1 MATATT
7 DNNAANEQ
15 KDVNASAPEK
25 AADKPA
31 GNAAEKG
38 AEQTKPTRNPR
49 KRRLLLLGLLL
60 IVVLGVIGVWAWYEM
75 YGRWSEST
83 DDAYVNGNVV
93 EITPQVTGTVVSI
106 GADDGDLV
114 REGQVLV
121 QFDPNDAE
129 VALQSAEA
137 NLAKVVRQVRG
148 LYSNVDGMKA
158 QLAAQRAE
166 VQRAQDNYN
175 RRRSLAAG
183 GAISQEEL
191 SHAKDDLTTAQN
203 ALTNIQQQL
212 ATSSAL
218 VDDTQVSSHPD
229 VKSAA
234 AQLRQAYLSNA
245 RSTLIAPVTG
255 YVAKRT
261 VQLGQRVQPGTAL
274 MAVIPLDQLWIDAN
288 FKETQL
294 GQMRIGQPVDIEA
307 DLYGGDVKYNGTVD
321 SVGAGTG
328 SAFALLPAQ
337 NATGNWIK
345 IVQRVPVRIHINAD
359 ELAKHPLRIGLS
371 TTVDVNLHDQ
381 SGPVLA
387 QQPPKQPLFTT
398 NVYAKQLA
406 DADTMIA
413 RVIHEN
419 SASTSGKTAQR

>member
-1 MATATT
+1 MATAAT
-7 DNNAANEQ
+7 E
-15 KDVNASAPEK
+15 KPSASSPE
-25 AADKPA
+25 
-31 GNAAEKG
+31 E
-38 AEQTKPTRNPR
+38 TKPGKR
-49 KRRLLLLGLLL
+49 KFMLLVLAL
-60 IVVLGVIGVWAWYEM
+60 IVILGGAAVWAWHEF

-93 EITPQVTGTVVSI
+93 EITPLTTGTVISI

-114 REGQVLV
+114 REGQVLIK
-121 QFDPNDAE
+121 FDPSDAE
-129 VALQSAEA
+129 VSLQSAEA

-166 VQRAQDNYN
+166 VQKAQDNYN
-175 RRRSLAAG
+175 RRRSLAAS

-191 SHAKDDLTTAQN
+191 SHAKDDLTSAQSSLSN
-203 ALTNIQQQL
+203 VQQQL
-212 ATSSAL
+212 ASSVAL
-218 VDDTQVSSHPD
+218 VDDTVVSSHPD
-229 VKSAA
+229 VKAAA
-234 AQLRQAYLSNA
+234 AQLRQAYLADA
-245 RSTLIAPVTG
+245 RTTVVSPVTG

-261 VQLGQRVQPGTAL
+261 VQLGQRIQPGTAT

-294 GQMRIGQPVDIEA
+294 GNMRIGQPVEITS
-307 DLYGGDVKYNGTVD
+307 DLYGSHVKYSGTID
-321 SVGAGTG
+321 SLGAGTG

-345 IVQRVPVRIHINAD
+345 IVQRVPVRIHINPD
-359 ELAKHPLRIGLS
+359 ELANNPLRIGLS

-387 QQPPKQPLFTT
+387 QQPPKKASFST
-398 NVYAKQLA
+398 NIYAEQLA
-406 DADTMIA
+406 DADAMIA
-413 RVIHEN
+413 RLIHDN
-419 SASTSGKTAQR
+419 SAAGNKATVQR

>member
-1 MATATT
+1 MATATS
-7 DNNAANEQ
+7 DNTGANEQ
-15 KDVNASAPEK
+15 KQPANGQKDTQGQGAPDGQPK
-25 AADKPA
+25 KNS
-31 GNAAEKG
+31 GK
-38 AEQTKPTRNPR
+38 R
-49 KRRLLLLGLLL
+49 KLLL
-60 IVVLGVIGVWAWYEM
+60 IGLALIVILGGLGVWFWYET

-93 EITPQVTGTVVSI
+93 EITPQITGTVISI

-129 VALQSAEA
+129 VALQSSEA
-137 NLAKVVRQVRG
+137 NLGKVVRQVRG
-148 LYSNVDGMKA
+148 LYSNVDGIKA
-158 QLAAQRAE
+158 QLAAQRSE
-166 VQRAQDNYN
+166 VKRAQDNYD

-191 SHAKDDLTTAQN
+191 SHAKDDLTAAQN
-203 ALTNIQQQL
+203 ALNNIQQQL

-229 VKSAA
+229 VKAAA
-234 AQLRQAYLSNA
+234 AQLRQAYLTGA

-294 GQMRIGQPVDIEA
+294 GKMRIGQPVDIET
-307 DLYGGDVKYNGTVD
+307 DLYGGDIRFSGTVD

-345 IVQRVPVRIHINAD
+345 IVQRVPVRIRINAD
-359 ELAKHPLRIGLS
+359 ELAQHPLRIGLS
-371 TTVDVNLHDQ
+371 TMVDVNLHDQ

-387 QQPPKQPLFTT
+387 QQPPKKASFSTD
-398 NVYAKQLA
+398 VYSKQLA
-406 DADTMIA
+406 EADTLIA
-413 RVIHEN
+413 RLIHEN
-419 SASTSGKTAQR
+419 SASAPGKTAQR

>member
-1 MATATT
+1 MATAETT
-7 DNNAANEQ
+7 Q
-15 KDVNASAPEK
+15 
-25 AADKPA
+25 
-31 GNAAEKG
+31 
-38 AEQTKPTRNPR
+38 QTPQDGSNPR
-49 KRRLLLLGLLL
+49 KRKVMLLALALLVILA
-60 IVVLGVIGVWAWYEM
+60 GVGVWAWHEL
-75 YGRWSEST
+75 YGRWNEST

-129 VALQSAEA
+129 VALQSAQA
-137 NLAKVVRQVRG
+137 NLARTVRQVRG

-158 QLAAQRAE
+158 QVHAQEAE
-166 VQRAQDNYN
+166 VQKAQENYS
-175 RRRSLAAG
+175 RRKNLAAG

-191 SHAKDDLTTAQN
+191 SHARDDLTSAQN
-203 ALTNIQQQL
+203 ALANARQQL
-212 ATSSAL
+212 KTTSAL
-218 VDDTQVSSHPD
+218 VDDTVVSSHPD
-229 VKSAA
+229 VQAAA

-294 GQMRIGQPVDIEA
+294 RDMRIGQPVDIET
-307 DLYGGDVKYNGTVD
+307 DLYGSDVKYSGTVD
-321 SVGAGTG
+321 SLGAGTG

-345 IVQRVPVRIHINAD
+345 IVQRVPVRIHINAE
-359 ELAKHPLRIGLS
+359 ELTKHPLRVGLS
-371 TTVDVNLHDQ
+371 TQVNVNLHDQ

-387 QQPPKQPLFTT
+387 QQPPQKASFSTQ
-398 NVYAKQLA
+398 VYDRQLA
-406 DADTMIA
+406 DADAMIS
-413 RVIHEN
+413 RLIHEN
-419 SASTSGKTAQR
+419 SAATSNTAQR

>member
-1 MATATT
+1 MATAETT
-7 DNNAANEQ
+7 QPSETAQD
-15 KDVNASAPEK
+15 SS
-25 AADKPA
+25 
-31 GNAAEKG
+31 
-38 AEQTKPTRNPR
+38 NPR
-49 KRRLLLLGLLL
+49 KRKLMLLGLAL
-60 IVVLGVIGVWAWYEM
+60 IVVLGGLGVWAWHEL

-129 VALQSAEA
+129 VGLQSAQA
-137 NLAKVVRQVRG
+137 NLARTVRQVRG
-148 LYSNVDGMKA
+148 LYSNVDGMRAQVKA
-158 QLAAQRAE
+158 QEAE
-166 VQRAQDNYN
+166 VQKAQENYN
-175 RRRSLAAG
+175 RRKNLAAG
-183 GAISQEEL
+183 GAISREEL
-191 SHAKDDLTTAQN
+191 SHARDDLTSAQN
-203 ALTNIQQQL
+203 ALANARQQL
-212 ATSSAL
+212 KTSSAL
-218 VDDTQVSSHPD
+218 VDDTVVASHPD
-229 VKSAA
+229 VQSAA
-234 AQLRQAYLSNA
+234 AQLRQAYLTNA

-294 GQMRIGQPVDIEA
+294 RDMRIGQPVDIET
-307 DLYGGDVKYNGTVD
+307 DLYGSDVKYSGTVD
-321 SVGAGTG
+321 SLGAGTG

-345 IVQRVPVRIHINAD
+345 IVQRVPVRIHINAQ
-359 ELAKHPLRIGLS
+359 ELAKHPLRVGLS
-371 TTVDVNLHDQ
+371 TQVDVNLRDQ

-387 QQPPKQPLFTT
+387 QQPPKQASFSTQ
-398 NVYAKQLA
+398 VYDRQLVDA
-406 DADTMIA
+406 DAMIT
-413 RVIHEN
+413 RLIQEN
-419 SASTSGKTAQR
+419 SAAASKTAQR